1 MQARP
6 RYSVR
11 WKEMVPGHSKAVVVI
26 VRGLGD
32 VSFREVIFYSSEDI
46 NRSTLEAL
54 ITKVEE
60 TGAKVESCVFDM
72 GNQGIQRELRIYEGN
87 TEIRNPAR
95 PSAPVFLIPDA
106 VHSIKNLRSNL
117 LRYGATF
124 QINGKEV
131 TLTKKDFI
139 RVKLRDAG
147 SGQLAILHKIK
158 RYDEA
163 YNIPH
168 IFHLHL
174 HLVLAS
180 GPLS

>member
-1 MQARP
+1 
-6 RYSVR
+6 
-11 WKEMVPGHSKAVVVI
+11 MVPGHKKAVVVI

-32 VSFREVIFYSSEDI
+32 ISFREILYYSSEDI

-54 ITKVEE
+54 IIKVEG
-60 TGAKVESCVFDM
+60 TGAKVESCIFDM

-106 VHSIKNLRSNL
+106 VHSIKNLRSNV

-124 QINGKEV
+124 HINGKQI

-158 RYDEA
+158 RYDMMKH
-163 YNIPH
+163 IPH
-168 IFHLHL
+168 IFS
-174 HLVLAS
+174 LALTPYS